1 LRTVD
6 PQEFPGVVKTDC
18 IVLDFGTASL
28 MHGALEQEVNLNGHD
43 HDGDAPTKDCPE
55 CGAVV
60 PLAVMECPFCSH
72 VWEPSDAPDGGVLD
86 KFVMS
91 EIDLLSRS
99 NFRWCDLFGSDDALM
114 ATGFTAWG
122 GIFFLNGRWHAIG
135 GGKGLNT
142 RLLAVGERTVCMA
155 KADDWLNDN
164 ESEDSAHKTRRW
176 LNEAPTTKQ
185 LQYLPPE
192 MRADYGLTRY
202 QASALLSFRFNR
214 NAIVRLVNAAND
226 ANVHPILEAA

>member
-1 LRTVD
+1 
-6 PQEFPGVVKTDC
+6 
-18 IVLDFGTASL
+18 
-28 MHGALEQEVNLNGHD
+28 
-43 HDGDAPTKDCPE
+43 
-55 CGAVV
+55 
-60 PLAVMECPFCSH
+60 
-72 VWEPSDAPDGGVLD
+72 VLD

-176 LNEAPTTKQ
+176 LNEAPTPKQ

-192 MRADYGLTRY
+192 MRADFSLTRY